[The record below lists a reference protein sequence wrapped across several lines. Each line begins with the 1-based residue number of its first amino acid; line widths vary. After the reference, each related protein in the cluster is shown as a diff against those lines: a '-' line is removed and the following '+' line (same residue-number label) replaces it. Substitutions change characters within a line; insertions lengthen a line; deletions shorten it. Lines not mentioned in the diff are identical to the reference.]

1 MEDNYFNL
9 NNYVKNEIKAKLETE
24 NKDLKKYIY
33 IKNNNF
39 YLISIEDINIQLKL
53 YKEIDKKLNET
64 YIDDN
69 YRTLTILI
77 IKRLYLNIYFKGNY
91 FTLMDELYEID
102 KLINKILMLINIE
115 KNSKLIFMQKI
126 DCMSLHKNKKQ
137 SRLKYMIYCFYLH

>member
-9 NNYVKNEIKAKLETE
+9 NNYVKNEIKEKLETE

-64 YIDDN
+64 YIDN
-69 YRTLTILI
+69 SYRTLTILI

-102 KLINKILMLINIE
+102 KLINKILILINIE
-115 KNSKLIFMQKI
+115 KKNSKLIFMQK
-126 DCMSLHKNKKQ
+126 N
-137 SRLKYMIYCFYLH
+137 RLYVTT